1 MRNNLD
7 RHLSAVR
14 NLGIL
19 AHVDAGK
26 TTVTERILY
35 ATGTTHKRGEVHDG
49 TTITDFDPQERD
61 RGITI
66 FAAAVSCD
74 WDGHRINLI
83 DTPGHVDFAD
93 EVGRSLRVLDGAVAV
108 FDAVAGVEPQSESVW
123 RQADRHG
130 VPRIAFVN
138 KLDRVGADLDTA
150 VASIRERLH
159 PVPLVVQLPIGTE
172 NAFTGV
178 VDLLRMRAL
187 TWNDGSDTAAE
198 TVVEAVVEAVVPE
211 ELREEALRRRRML
224 EEAVAERHP
233 AALEEFCDRETLSAD
248 TLSRALRDLTRT
260 GDGVVVLCGS
270 AYRNRGIEPL
280 LDAVVAYLPSPL
292 DVPPVC
298 GMRDGVDGMRHAD
311 GEMHKAVNDMQESV
325 DRMQDGADD
334 VQGGV
339 DRMQDGADDVQ
350 GGVDRMQ
357 DGADDV
363 QGGVDR
369 MQDGA
374 DDVQGGVDR
383 MQDVV
388 GEQRAADPAAPFA
401 ALAFKVS
408 ATPTGRLTYL
418 RVYSGTI
425 EKGDAVWESGARR
438 TERIGRILSVQADRH
453 AQLER
458 AVAGDIVA
466 VVGLKSA
473 RAGSTLCAP
482 GAPIVLEPPGVP
494 EPVVSVA
501 VEALAST
508 DADRLASA
516 LARLAEED
524 PSLVVRTDPETGQ
537 TVLSGM
543 GELHLEVAV
552 EKVRRG
558 LGVEVNVGRPRVTYR
573 ETVARGVSGLVF
585 RHVKQDG
592 GAGQFA
598 QVVLDVEPLGA
609 AGVGSAG
616 GAEGSGGDTEIGA
629 ESGFVFRSAVVGG
642 RVPQEYVRAV
652 EAGCRDALA
661 EGPLGGHPVT
671 GLRVTLTDGATHV
684 KDSSEMAFR
693 TAGRLGLREALR
705 GCAMVLLEPV
715 VEVTVTVP
723 QDAVGGVL
731 GDLAARRG
739 RVTDSTVRG
748 GSAVVTATVP
758 LAELFGYAT
767 RLRSRTQ
774 GRGTFSARPTGYA
787 PAPAS
792 AATPGAATMK

>member
-1 MRNNLD
+1 MRNHLD
-7 RHLSAVR
+7 RPLSAVR

-49 TTITDFDPQERD
+49 TTITDFDSQERD

-93 EVGRSLRVLDGAVAV
+93 EVERSLRVLDGAVAV

-138 KLDRVGADLDTA
+138 KLDRLGADLDAA

-159 PVPLVVQLPIGTE
+159 PLPLVVHLPIGAE
-172 NAFTGV
+172 DGFTGV

-187 TWNDGSDTAAE
+187 TWVDGGETA
-198 TVVEAVVEAVVPE
+198 VEDVVPE
-211 ELREEALRRRRML
+211 DLREEALRRRRLL

-233 AALEEFCDRETLSAD
+233 AALEEFCDRETLSVE
-248 TLSRALRDLTRT
+248 TLSSALRELTRT

-298 GMRDGVDGMRHAD
+298 GMPGGADGMRNTKGGMREAVDGMPHAVGMRQGVGGMPDAD
-311 GEMHKAVNDMQESV
+311 GIQGAADGIHAAVHGMHEGADPARESA
-325 DRMQDGADD
+325 DRMQDA
-334 VQGGV
+334 
-339 DRMQDGADDVQ
+339 
-350 GGVDRMQ
+350 
-357 DGADDV
+357 
-363 QGGVDR
+363 
-369 MQDGA
+369 
-374 DDVQGGVDR
+374 
-383 MQDVV
+383 V
-388 GEQRAADPAAPFA
+388 GEQRPADPAAPFA
-401 ALAFKVS
+401 ALAFKVA

-438 TERIGRILSVQADRH
+438 IERIGRILRVQADRH

-466 VVGLKSA
+466 VIGLKSA
-473 RAGSTLCAP
+473 RAGSTLSAP
-482 GAPIVLEPPGVP
+482 GARVVLEPPGVAD
-494 EPVVSVA
+494 PVVSVA
-501 VEALAST
+501 VEARVST
-508 DADRLASA
+508 DTDRLASA

-552 EKVRRG
+552 EKIRRSLG
-558 LGVEVNVGRPRVTYR
+558 LEVNVGRPRVTYR

-598 QVVLDVEPLGA
+598 QIVLDVEPLGA
-609 AGVGSAG
+609 NETGGV
-616 GAEGSGGDTEIGA
+616 AET
-629 ESGFVFRSAVVGG
+629 GFTFRSTVVGG

-661 EGPLGGHPVT
+661 EGPVGGHPVT

-705 GCAMVLLEPV
+705 GCAMVVLEPV

-723 QDAVGGVL
+723 EDAVGGVL

-739 RVTDSTVRG
+739 RVTDSAVRG

-787 PAPAS
+787 PAPAT
-792 AATPGAATMK
+792 AMTR

>member
-1 MRNNLD
+1 MRINLD
-7 RHLSAVR
+7 TLAVVR

-35 ATGTTHKRGEVHDG
+35 ATGTTHRRGEVHDG
-49 TTITDFDPQERD
+49 TTVTDFDPQERD

-66 FAAAVSCD
+66 FAAAVSCA

-93 EVGRSLRVLDGAVAV
+93 EVERALRVLDGAVAV

-123 RQADRHG
+123 RQADRYG

-138 KLDRVGADLDTA
+138 KLDRAGADLDTA
-150 VASIRERLH
+150 VESIRERLH
-159 PVPLVVQLPIGTE
+159 PAPLVLQLPIGTE
-172 NAFTGV
+172 DAFRGV
-178 VDLLRMRAL
+178 VDLVHMRAL
-187 TWNDGSDTAAE
+187 TWTDGGDMVAADI
-198 TVVEAVVEAVVPE
+198 PE
-211 ELREEALRRRRML
+211 DLREEARRRRRLL
-224 EEAVAERHP
+224 EEAVAELHP
-233 AALEEFCDRETLSAD
+233 AALEEFCMRSTLD
-248 TLSRALRDLTRT
+248 TRTLVDALRDLTRT
-260 GDGVVVLCGS
+260 GDAVVVLCGS

-292 DVPPVC
+292 DVPPVR
-298 GMRDGVDGMRHAD
+298 GTLGDTR
-311 GEMHKAVNDMQESV
+311 QE
-325 DRMQDGADD
+325 RP
-334 VQGGV
+334 
-339 DRMQDGADDVQ
+339 
-350 GGVDRMQ
+350 
-357 DGADDV
+357 
-363 QGGVDR
+363 
-369 MQDGA
+369 
-374 DDVQGGVDR
+374 
-383 MQDVV
+383 
-388 GEQRAADPAAPFA
+388 ADPAAPFA
-401 ALAFKVS
+401 ALVFKVN

-425 EKGDAVWESGARR
+425 EKGDMVMDAGARR
-438 TERIGRILSVQADRH
+438 GERVGRILRVQADRH
-453 AQLER
+453 AQLDR

-482 GAPIVLEPPGVP
+482 DAPLVLEPPSVA

-501 VEALAST
+501 VEAVRST
-508 DADRLASA
+508 DTDRLASA

-543 GELHLEVAV
+543 GELHLEVAL
-552 EKVRRG
+552 EKARRDHG
-558 LGVEVNVGRPRVTYR
+558 LDVNAGRPRVAHR
-573 ETVARGVSGLVF
+573 ETVGRGVSGHVF

-598 QVVLDVEPLGA
+598 HVVLDVEPLDVD
-609 AGVGSAG
+609 AGF
-616 GAEGSGGDTEIGA
+616 E
-629 ESGFVFRSAVVGG
+629 FRSAVVGG

-684 KDSSEMAFR
+684 KDSSDTAFR
-693 TAGRLGLREALR
+693 TAGRFGLREALR
-705 GCAMVLLEPV
+705 ACAMVLLEPV
-715 VEVTVTVP
+715 AEVTVTVP
-723 QDAVGGVL
+723 DAAVGGVL

-739 RVTDSTVRG
+739 RVSGSVTRS

-774 GRGTFSARPTGYA
+774 GRGTFTARPTGYA
-787 PAPAS
+787 PAPATV
-792 AATPGAATMK
+792 APAQR

>member
-1 MRNNLD
+1 MRT
-7 RHLSAVR
+7 HLNPLAVVR

-49 TTITDFDPQERD
+49 TTVTDFDPQERD

-66 FAAAVSCD
+66 FAAAVSCA

-93 EVGRSLRVLDGAVAV
+93 EVERSLRVLDGAVAV

-138 KLDRVGADLDTA
+138 KLDRAGADLDTA

-159 PVPLVVQLPIGTE
+159 PAPLVVQLPIGSE
-172 NAFTGV
+172 DAFTGV
-178 VDLLRMRAL
+178 VDLVRLRAL
-187 TWNDGSDTAAE
+187 TWNDGDGAMQE
-198 TVVEAVVEAVVPE
+198 GPVPE
-211 ELREEALRRRRML
+211 ALREEALRRRRLL
-224 EEAVAERHP
+224 EEAVAELHP
-233 AALEEFCDRETLSAD
+233 GALDEFCMRSTVDAPSLDTRTLVG
-248 TLSRALRDLTRT
+248 ALRDLTRS

-292 DVPPVC
+292 DVP
-298 GMRDGVDGMRHAD
+298 
-311 GEMHKAVNDMQESV
+311 AV
-325 DRMQDGADD
+325 RGTHDGAR
-334 VQGGV
+334 Q
-339 DRMQDGADDVQ
+339 
-350 GGVDRMQ
+350 
-357 DGADDV
+357 
-363 QGGVDR
+363 
-369 MQDGA
+369 
-374 DDVQGGVDR
+374 
-383 MQDVV
+383 
-388 GEQRAADPAAPFA
+388 ERAADPRAPFA
-401 ALAFKVS
+401 ALAFKVN

-425 EKGDAVWESGARR
+425 EKGDTVRDTSAGR
-438 TERIGRILSVQADRH
+438 TERIGRILRVQADRH
-453 AQLER
+453 AQLDT

-482 GAPIVLEPPGVP
+482 EAPLVLEPPSVA

-501 VEALAST
+501 VEARRST
-508 DADRLASA
+508 DTGRLASA

-552 EKVRRG
+552 EKVRRDHG
-558 LGVEVNVGRPRVTYR
+558 LDVGVGRPRVAYR
-573 ETVARGVSGLVF
+573 ETVVRGVSGLLF

-598 QVVLDVEPLGA
+598 QVVLDVEPFED
-609 AGVGSAG
+609 G
-616 GAEGSGGDTEIGA
+616 GFA
-629 ESGFVFRSAVVGG
+629 FRSTVVGG

-652 EAGCRDALA
+652 EAGCRDALG

-684 KDSSEMAFR
+684 KDSSEAAFR
-693 TAGRLGLREALR
+693 TAGRFALREALR
-705 GCAMVLLEPV
+705 ACAMAVLEPV

-723 QDAVGGVL
+723 EDAVGGVL

-739 RVTDSTVRG
+739 RVSGSTARAG
-748 GSAVVTATVP
+748 AAVVTATVP

-774 GRGTFSARPTGYA
+774 GRGTFTTRPTGYA
-787 PAPAS
+787 PAPV
-792 AATPGAATMK
+792 ATPTR

>member
-7 RHLSAVR
+7 RRHLAAVR

-49 TTITDFDPQERD
+49 TTVTDFDPQERD

-74 WDGHRINLI
+74 WNGHRVNLI

-93 EVGRSLRVLDGAVAV
+93 EVERALRVLDGAVAV

-138 KLDRVGADLDTA
+138 KMDRAGADLDTA
-150 VASIRERLH
+150 VASLRARLH
-159 PVPLVVQLPIGTE
+159 PVPLVVHLPIGAEDT
-172 NAFTGV
+172 FTGV
-178 VDLLRMRAL
+178 VDLLRLRAL
-187 TWNDGSDTAAE
+187 TWGDGSDTA
-198 TVVEAVVEAVVPE
+198 VEEDVPE
-211 ELREEALRRRRML
+211 ALREEALRRRRLL
-224 EEAVAERHP
+224 EETVAERHP
-233 AALEEFCDRETLSAD
+233 AALEEFCDRETLSAE
-248 TLSRALRDLTRT
+248 TLTTALRDLTRT

-280 LDAVVAYLPSPL
+280 LDAVVDYLPSPL
-292 DVPPVC
+292 DVPAVC
-298 GMRDGVDGMRHAD
+298 GIRDGVDRTHDVA
-311 GEMHKAVNDMQESV
+311 
-325 DRMQDGADD
+325 DRMPHIPDRIPHTAD
-334 VQGGV
+334 
-339 DRMQDGADDVQ
+339 RIPHTADE
-350 GGVDRMQ
+350 R
-357 DGADDV
+357 
-363 QGGVDR
+363 R
-369 MQDGA
+369 P
-374 DDVQGGVDR
+374 
-383 MQDVV
+383 
-388 GEQRAADPAAPFA
+388 ADPAAPFA
-401 ALAFKVS
+401 ALAFKVA

-425 EKGDAVWESGARR
+425 EKGDPVWESGTGRV
-438 TERIGRILSVQADRH
+438 ERIGRILRVQADRH
-453 AQLER
+453 AQVDR

-473 RAGSTLCAP
+473 RPGSTLCAP
-482 GAPIVLEPPGVP
+482 GAPLVLEPPGVAD
-494 EPVVSVA
+494 PVVSVA
-501 VEALAST
+501 VEACRST
-508 DADRLASA
+508 DTDRLAPA

-552 EKVRRG
+552 EKIRRALG
-558 LGVEVNVGRPRVTYR
+558 LDVNVGRPRVTYR
-573 ETVARGVSGLVF
+573 ETVGRGVSGVVY

-598 QVVLDVEPLGA
+598 HVVLDVEALE
-609 AGVGSAG
+609 G
-616 GAEGSGGDTEIGA
+616 GFE
-629 ESGFVFRSAVVGG
+629 FRSSVVGG

-684 KDSSEMAFR
+684 KDSSDTAFR
-693 TAGRLGLREALR
+693 TAGRFALREALR
-705 GCAMVLLEPV
+705 ACAMVLLEPV

-723 QDAVGGVL
+723 EDAVGGVL

-739 RVTDSTVRG
+739 RVTESVVRG

-774 GRGTFSARPTGYA
+774 GRGTFTARPTGYA
-787 PAPAS
+787 PAPA
-792 AATPGAATMK
+792 AAMTP

>member
-1 MRNNLD
+1 MRTHIDTLA
-7 RHLSAVR
+7 AVR

-49 TTITDFDPQERD
+49 TTVTDFDPQERD

-66 FAAAVSCD
+66 FAAAVSCA
-74 WDGHRINLI
+74 WAGHRITLI

-93 EVGRSLRVLDGAVAV
+93 EVERSLRVLDGAVAV

-138 KLDRVGADLDTA
+138 KLDRAGADLDRA

-159 PVPLVVQLPIGTE
+159 PAPLVVQLPIGAE
-172 NAFTGV
+172 DGFTGV
-178 VDLLRMRAL
+178 VDLVRMRSL
-187 TWNDGSDTAAE
+187 VWGDGEGPA
-198 TVVEAVVEAVVPE
+198 VEGAVPE
-211 ELREEALRRRRML
+211 ALREEAVRRRRVL

-233 AALEEFCDRETLSAD
+233 AALEEFCDRGALSAPA
-248 TLSRALRDLTRT
+248 LAAALRDLTRT

-292 DVPPVC
+292 DVP
-298 GMRDGVDGMRHAD
+298 
-311 GEMHKAVNDMQESV
+311 AV
-325 DRMQDGADD
+325 RGAGDD
-334 VQGGV
+334 AGQ
-339 DRMQDGADDVQ
+339 R
-350 GGVDRMQ
+350 
-357 DGADDV
+357 
-363 QGGVDR
+363 
-369 MQDGA
+369 
-374 DDVQGGVDR
+374 
-383 MQDVV
+383 
-388 GEQRAADPAAPFA
+388 RAADPDAPFA
-401 ALAFKVS
+401 ALVFKVNAS
-408 ATPTGRLTYL
+408 ATGRLAHV
-418 RVYSGTI
+418 RVYSGTLA
-425 EKGDAVWESGARR
+425 KGDTVRDPGSGR
-438 TERIGRILSVQADRH
+438 TERVARILRVMADRH
-453 AQLER
+453 VQLDR

-466 VVGLKSA
+466 LAGVKAA
-473 RAGSTLCAP
+473 RAGATLCDPDAP
-482 GAPIVLEPPGVP
+482 LLLEPPVAAD
-494 EPVVSVA
+494 PVVSVA
-501 VEALAST
+501 VEARHGT
-508 DADRLASA
+508 DTGRLAAA

-524 PSLVVRTDPETGQ
+524 PSLVVRTDAETGQ

-552 EKVRRG
+552 ERIRRDG
-558 LGVEVNVGRPRVTYR
+558 GPEVTVGRPRVAFR
-573 ETVARGVSGLVF
+573 ETVVGGVGGFVF

-598 QVVLDVEPLGA
+598 HVVLDVEPLGPE
-609 AGVGSAG
+609 V
-616 GAEGSGGDTEIGA
+616 GDT
-629 ESGFVFRSAVVGG
+629 GFAFRSAVVGG

-661 EGPLGGHPVT
+661 EGPLGGYPVT
-671 GLRVTLTDGATHV
+671 GLRVTLTDGSTHV
-684 KDSSEMAFR
+684 RDSSDAAFR

-705 GCAMVLLEPV
+705 ACTTALLEPV
-715 VEVTVTVP
+715 AEVTVTVP
-723 QDAVGGVL
+723 EDAVGGVL

-739 RVTDSTVRG
+739 RVGGTRTRG
-748 GSAVVTATVP
+748 GAAVVTATVP

-774 GRGTFSARPTGYA
+774 GRGAFTTRPAGYA
-787 PAPAS
+787 PAPAP
-792 AATPGAATMK
+792 APAPARAPVR

>member
-7 RHLSAVR
+7 RHLSTVR

-74 WDGHRINLI
+74 WDGHRVNLI

-93 EVGRSLRVLDGAVAV
+93 EVERSLRVLDGAVAV

-138 KLDRVGADLDTA
+138 KLDRVGADLDAA
-150 VASIRERLH
+150 VASIRARLH

-172 NAFTGV
+172 NDFTGV

-187 TWNDGSDTAAE
+187 TWSDDGDLAGG
-198 TVVEAVVEAVVPE
+198 TVVEAAVPQ
-211 ELREEALRRRRML
+211 ELRKEALRRRRLL

-233 AALEEFCDRETLSAD
+233 AALEEFCDRETLSAE
-248 TLSRALRDLTRT
+248 TLSGALRDLTRT

-280 LDAVVAYLPSPL
+280 LDAVVSYLPSPL
-292 DVPPVC
+292 DMPPVRGTHATGR
-298 GMRDGVDGMRHAD
+298 GM
-311 GEMHKAVNDMQESV
+311 
-325 DRMQDGADD
+325 
-334 VQGGV
+334 QGGV
-339 DRMQDGADDVQ
+339 DRVQEGADRMQ
-350 GGVDRMQ
+350 GGADRMQ
-357 DGADDV
+357 DAL
-363 QGGVDR
+363 GGV
-369 MQDGA
+369 
-374 DDVQGGVDR
+374 
-383 MQDVV
+383 QDVV
-388 GEQRAADPAAPFA
+388 GEQRPADPSAPFA

-408 ATPTGRLTYL
+408 ATPTGRLTFL

-438 TERIGRILSVQADRH
+438 TERIGRILRVQADRH
-453 AQLER
+453 AQVEC

-482 GAPIVLEPPGVP
+482 EAPIVLEPPGVA

-501 VEALAST
+501 VEARAST

-558 LGVEVNVGRPRVTYR
+558 LGLEVNVGRPEVTYR
-573 ETVARGVSGLVF
+573 ETVVGGVSGLVF

-598 QVVLDVEPLGA
+598 HVVLDVEPLDA
-609 AGVGSAG
+609 VGGESAD
-616 GAEGSGGDTEIGA
+616 SDV
-629 ESGFVFRSAVVGG
+629 ESGFAFRSAVVGG

-684 KDSSEMAFR
+684 KDSSETAFR

-705 GCAMVLLEPV
+705 RCVMVLLEPV
-715 VEVTVTVP
+715 VEVSVTVP
-723 QDAVGGVL
+723 EDAVGGVL

-739 RVTDSTVRG
+739 RVTDSTVHG
-748 GSAVVTATVP
+748 GSAVITATVP

-787 PAPAS
+787 PAPA
-792 AATPGAATMK
+792 AVTR